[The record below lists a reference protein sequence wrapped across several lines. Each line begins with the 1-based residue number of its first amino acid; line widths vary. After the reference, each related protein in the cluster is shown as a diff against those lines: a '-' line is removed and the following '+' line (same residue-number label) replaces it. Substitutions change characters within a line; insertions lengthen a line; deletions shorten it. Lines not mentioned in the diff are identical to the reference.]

1 MDGLRQAV
9 LAFKD
14 ELTAL
19 RRDFHMHPELGF
31 QEFRTAEVVE
41 EYLQGIG
48 LETGR
53 AAGTG
58 VVAVLEGQDP
68 DGPVLLLRAD
78 MDALP
83 ITEEQSC
90 SYKSRNPGVMHA
102 CGHDAH
108 LAMLL
113 VVAKLLTGM
122 RNRIKG
128 KIKFVFQPNEEIAG
142 AEKMIEEGVLK
153 NPKVDAAMGM
163 HIWTPL
169 PSGTFGIKVG
179 AVTSSMEVFTVTI
192 HGRGGHTGYPE
203 SAVDPILAAAA
214 VVQGIQQVQ
223 TRRISAM
230 KPTIIMFGKIQGGSK
245 SNIIPDEVVLEGTI
259 RYLYSVAPEDPEHPL
274 RWFTDT
280 VNSIS
285 NAHGCSCT
293 VDSYHEN
300 DAVVNDAVM
309 ARLAGRAAA
318 ETAGSSRVTEH
329 ATMACEDFAAFAA
342 RVPSVFTFLG
352 TASETAGS
360 TYPHH
365 NPRFAI
371 DEETLPAGV
380 EFLLRSALHY
390 FSDEAEAETGTGT
403 GKGTGA

>member
-31 QEFRTAEVVE
+31 QEFRTAGVVE

-58 VVAVLEGQDP
+58 VVAVLEGQDS

-83 ITEEQSC
+83 ITEEHSC

-108 LAMLL
+108 MAMLL
-113 VVAKLLTGM
+113 VTAKLLSGM
-122 RNRIKG
+122 RSRIKG

-142 AEKMIEEGVLK
+142 AEKMIEEGVLE
-153 NPKVDAAMGM
+153 NPKVDAAMGI

-179 AVTSSMEVFTVTI
+179 AVTSSMEVFTITI
-192 HGRGGHTGYPE
+192 HGQGGHTGYPE

-214 VVQGIQQVQ
+214 VVQGIQQAQ

-230 KPTIIMFGKIQGGSK
+230 KPTVIMFGKIQGGSK

-259 RYLYSVAPEDPEHPL
+259 RYLYSVSPEDPDHPL
-274 RWFTDT
+274 RLFTDIVT
-280 VNSIS
+280 SIS
-285 NAHGCSCT
+285 NAHGCSST

-300 DAVVNDAVM
+300 DAVVNDISM
-309 ARLAGRAAA
+309 AGIAGQAAA
-318 ETAGSSRVTEH
+318 EIAGKNRVTEH

-342 RVPSVFTFLG
+342 QVPSVFTFLG

-371 DEETLPAGV
+371 DEETLPSGV

-390 FSDEAEAETGTGT
+390 FSAEAGTGT
-403 GKGTGA
+403 